1 MFERFTPGARA
12 TVKGAVVQAERVGAD
27 SVTEEHLLLALL
39 EQEGGRA
46 AFAVTALGLH
56 DRRASLDAAFAEA
69 RRRGGLTKADTDA
82 LAGIGIDIGAIV
94 SRVEGAHG
102 EGALATGRA
111 GRRWWWSGHRPFT
124 SGAKT
129 VLENSLRVALGRGD
143 RFIGE
148 EHLLLALTAKP
159 GVVADVLAEHGATHA
174 TVQRALYGPD
184 ADGSQGHAEAG

>member
-1 MFERFTPGARA
+1 MFERFTRGARA
-12 TVKGAVVQAERVGAD
+12 TVKGAVAQAERAGAD

-39 EQEGGRA
+39 EQEGAGPRSPSPHSASTTA
-46 AFAVTALGLH
+46 APPWTPPSP
-56 DRRASLDAAFAEA
+56 RPM
-69 RRRGGLTKADTDA
+69 RRGGLTRADTDA

-102 EGALATGRA
+102 EGALATGRG
-111 GRRWWWSGHRPFT
+111 GRRWWWSGHRPFAP
-124 SGAKT
+124 GAKT

-159 GVVADVLAEHGATHA
+159 GVVADVLTEHGATYA
-174 TVQRALYGPD
+174 TVRRALYGPD
-184 ADGSQGHAEAG
+184 ADGGQGHAKAG